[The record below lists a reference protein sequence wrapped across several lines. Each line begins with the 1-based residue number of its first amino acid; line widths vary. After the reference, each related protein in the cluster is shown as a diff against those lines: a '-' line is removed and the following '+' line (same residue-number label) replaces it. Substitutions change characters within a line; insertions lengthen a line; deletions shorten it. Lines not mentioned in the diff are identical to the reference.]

1 MAETE
6 VAEAAS
12 NTMLDFEALTQASGL
27 NGACD
32 LPGHP
37 QLSTMALA
45 FGALVEGETTVVR
58 CSRRPEVTAIAGPL
72 SQLGVDVAFDGETA
86 TVQGGGLRASESVLE
101 ASTPTSFACLAGL
114 LAGSPFGGRM
124 ATADDH
130 AGAARGILDAL
141 ESFGVVV
148 RASEAL
154 PFQAEIGV
162 NVLKPGSYAL
172 GEPDSA
178 VKAAVFLAAASQSG
192 IFEVVQDLAG
202 EDDLEVLFRRAQG
215 RLEKGRVEDAD
226 GHRITLEGPQTLVP
240 RDHVLPGD
248 ATAAATLMGLA
259 AILPGSDLSVLDA
272 NTDWKTRRLI
282 DLLRRFNVNVEIEK
296 TRTESGITSRTY
308 RVESKGE
315 LRKIKVAGEY
325 SALFR
330 DEIPLLSVIAAC
342 AQGETVIR
350 DVGIL
355 REGPADV
362 VGLMVENLRRLDV
375 RVGEMPDGLV
385 IEGTRAL
392 QGGELDAGGDPRV
405 ALALVVAGL
414 AAEGVSRIVNPGPVE
429 ETYPGILKRIA
440 SVVQVKGR

>member
-1 MAETE
+1 MAEME
-6 VAEAAS
+6 VAEPAVKPE
-12 NTMLDFEALTQASGL
+12 LDLQALTQASGL

-37 QLSTMALA
+37 ELSTMALA
-45 FGALVEGETTVVR
+45 FGALIEGETTVVR
-58 CSRRPEVTAIAGPL
+58 CSKRPEVTAILASL
-72 SQLGVDVAFDGETA
+72 SQLGVEVTFDEETA
-86 TVQGGGLRASESVLE
+86 TIQGRGLRASESVLE
-101 ASTPTSFACLAGL
+101 AVTPTSFACLAGL
-114 LAGSPFGGRM
+114 LAGASFSGTLT
-124 ATADDH
+124 ATDADV
-130 AGAARGILDAL
+130 GAVRGILDAL

-148 RASEAL
+148 RTSETL

-162 NVLKPGSYAL
+162 NVPKPGSYAL

-178 VKAAVFLAAASQSG
+178 IKAAVFIGAVAQSG
-192 IFEVVQDLAG
+192 TFEVIQDLAG

-215 RLEKGRVEDAD
+215 RLDKGRVEDAD
-226 GHRITLEGPQTLVP
+226 GHRIAFEGPQTLAA

-248 ATAAATLMGLA
+248 ATAAAYLMGLA
-259 AILPGSDLSVLDA
+259 AVLPGSDLSVLDA

-282 DLLRRFNVNVEIEK
+282 DLLRRFNVSVEIEK
-296 TRTESGITSRTY
+296 TRTDSGITSRTY

-315 LRKIKVAGEY
+315 LRKIKVAAEY
-325 SALFR
+325 SELFLE
-330 DEIPLLSVIAAC
+330 EIPLLSVIAAC

-350 DVGIL
+350 DVAVL
-355 REGPADV
+355 REGPVDV
-362 VGLMVENLRRLDV
+362 VGLMAENLRRLDV

-385 IEGTRAL
+385 IEGARAL

-405 ALALVVAGL
+405 TLALVVAGL
-414 AAEGVSRIVNPGPVE
+414 AAEGTSRIVNPGPVE